1 MHSTKPTLLILAA
14 GMGSRYGGNKQI
26 DGFGPNNETILEY
39 AIYDAIQAGFGKVV
53 FIVRAEILDLVSER
67 FLDKIQDQIQV
78 EFVIQSLSSLVPAAY
93 QNPERT
99 KPYGTA
105 HAVLCAKDVIQ
116 EPFAVI
122 NADDFYG
129 KEAIDQLGDFLG
141 SNQEPNKHCM
151 VGYALK
157 NVLSKHGMVNR
168 GVCAS
173 NEHGELTGMTE
184 REKIARE
191 GEKVISRMGEDV
203 LEIDGNT
210 PVSMNCWGF
219 QSSFFEETEIRWY
232 QFLED
237 NKNNPKAEF
246 YIPTVVN
253 ELIEEGKASVNI
265 LEGGKTWF
273 GVTYPE
279 DKEFVEESLR
289 DLHQKGVYPEKLWKK
304 ESVVEK

>member
-1 MHSTKPTLLILAA
+1 
-14 GMGSRYGGNKQI
+14 MGSRYGGNKQI

-53 FIVRAEILDLVSER
+53 FIVREEILDLVKDR
-67 FLDKIQDQIQV
+67 FLDKIDQQIQV
-78 EFVIQSLSSLVPAAY
+78 EFVIQSLQNQVPTAF
-93 QNPERT
+93 QNPDRT

-105 HAVLCAKDVIQ
+105 HAVLCAKDVIH

-129 KEAIDQLGDFLG
+129 KEAIAQLGTFLSQSQR
-141 SNQEPNKHCM
+141 SNQHCM

-157 NVLSKHGMVNR
+157 NVLSDHGTVNR
-168 GVCAS
+168 GVCS
-173 NEHGELTGMTE
+173 YNEDGELTGMKE
-184 REKIARE
+184 REKISRE
-191 GEKVISRMGEDV
+191 GDKVISRMGADV
-203 LEIDGNT
+203 LEIDENT

-219 QSSFFEETEIRWY
+219 QPDFFEETEKRWLK
-232 QFLED
+232 FLEE
-237 NKNNPKAEF
+237 NTGNIKSEF

-253 ELIEEGKASVNI
+253 DLIAQGKAAVKI

-279 DKEFVEESLR
+279 DKEFVIEALKS
-289 DLHQKGVYPEKLWKK
+289 LHQNNIYPQHLWEEVKV
-304 ESVVEK
+304 SN

>member
-39 AIYDAIQAGFGKVV
+39 AIFDAIQAGFGKVV
-53 FIVRAEILDLVSER
+53 FIVRAEILDLVKDR
-67 FLDKIQDQIQV
+67 FMEKIQDQIQV
-78 EFVIQSLSSLVPAAY
+78 EFVIQSLSSLVPAVY

-105 HAVLCAKDVIQ
+105 HAVLCAKEVIQ

-129 KEAIDQLGDFLG
+129 KEAIDKLGHFLAN
-141 SNQEPNKHCM
+141 SQERNKHCM

-157 NVLSKHGMVNR
+157 NVLSMHGTVNR
-168 GVCAS
+168 GVCRS
-173 NEHGELTGMTE
+173 NDLGELVGMTE

-191 GEKVISRMGEDV
+191 GGKVVSRMGEDV
-203 LEIDGNT
+203 LEIDENT

-219 QSSFFEETEIRWY
+219 QPSFFGETEKRWY
-232 QFLED
+232 RFLEE
-237 NKNNPKAEF
+237 NKDNPKAEF

-253 ELIEEGKASVNI
+253 ELIEDGKASVNI

-279 DKEFVEESLR
+279 DKESVEQALM
-289 DLHQKGVYPEKLWKK
+289 DLHQNKVYPEKLWVK
-304 ESVVEK
+304 EIVTEK

>member
-1 MHSTKPTLLILAA
+1 MQTTKPTLLILAA

-53 FIVRAEILDLVSER
+53 FIVRTEILDLVKDR
-67 FLDKIQDQIQV
+67 FLQKINDQIQV
-78 EFVIQSLSSLVPAAY
+78 EFVIQSLTSLVPAAY

-105 HAVLCAKDVIQ
+105 HAVLCAKEVIQ

-129 KEAIDQLGDFLG
+129 KEAIDRLGAFLTQPQAD
-141 SNQEPNKHCM
+141 NQHCM

-157 NVLSKHGMVNR
+157 NVLSKHGTVNR
-168 GVCAS
+168 GVCDS
-173 NEHGELTGMTE
+173 NSKGELTGMTE

-191 GEKVISRMGEDV
+191 DKKVVSRMGEDV
-203 LEIDGNT
+203 LEIDENT

-219 QSSFFEETEIRWY
+219 QPSFFAETEKRWKV
-232 QFLED
+232 FLEESKD
-237 NKNNPKAEF
+237 NIKAEF

-253 ELIEEGKASVNI
+253 DLIADRQASVKI
-265 LEGGKTWF
+265 LEGGETWF
-273 GVTYPE
+273 GVTYPD
-279 DKEFVEESLR
+279 DKETVEEALSA
-289 DLHQKGVYPEKLWKK
+289 LHQRGVYPVRLWEQEK
-304 ESVVEK
+304 VGM

>member
-1 MHSTKPTLLILAA
+1 MQTTKPTLLILAA

-53 FIVRAEILDLVSER
+53 FIVRAEILDLVKDR
-67 FLDKIQDQIQV
+67 FLEKINDQIRV
-78 EFVIQSLSSLVPAAY
+78 EFVLQSLTSLVPAAY

-105 HAVLCAKDVIQ
+105 HAVLCAKEVIQ

-129 KEAIDQLGDFLG
+129 KEAIEQLGDFLTHPQTK
-141 SNQEPNKHCM
+141 NQHCM

-157 NVLSKHGMVNR
+157 NVLSKHGTVNR
-168 GVCAS
+168 GVCDA
-173 NEHGELTGMTE
+173 NDNGELTGMTE
-184 REKIARE
+184 REKISRE
-191 GEKVISRMGEDV
+191 EGKIISRMGEDV
-203 LEIDGNT
+203 LEINENT
-210 PVSMNCWGF
+210 PVSMNCWGV
-219 QSSFFEETEIRWY
+219 QPSFFAETEKRWNV
-232 QFLED
+232 FLEESKD
-237 NKNNPKAEF
+237 NIKAEF
-246 YIPTVVN
+246 YIPTVIN
-253 ELIEEGKASVNI
+253 SLIAEEKASVKI

-279 DKEFVEESLR
+279 DRVAVEASLVE
-289 DLHQKGVYPEKLWKK
+289 LHQQGTYPEKLWT
-304 ESVVEK
+304 VERVEL